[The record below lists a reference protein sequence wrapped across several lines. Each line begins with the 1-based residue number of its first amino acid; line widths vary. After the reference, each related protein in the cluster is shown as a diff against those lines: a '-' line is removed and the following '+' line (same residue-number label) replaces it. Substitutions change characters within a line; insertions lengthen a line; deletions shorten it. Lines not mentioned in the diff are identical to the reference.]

1 MLKTWLKLI
10 RKPFNKTNHADFFA
24 GLSGNYVTYI
34 TGYTVDSKG
43 CRTEHFIVIG
53 ETRK

>member
-10 RKPFNKTNHADFFA
+10 KTPFNKENHADFFA

-43 CRTEHFIVIG
+43 SRTEHFIVIG
-53 ETRK
+53 ETKN